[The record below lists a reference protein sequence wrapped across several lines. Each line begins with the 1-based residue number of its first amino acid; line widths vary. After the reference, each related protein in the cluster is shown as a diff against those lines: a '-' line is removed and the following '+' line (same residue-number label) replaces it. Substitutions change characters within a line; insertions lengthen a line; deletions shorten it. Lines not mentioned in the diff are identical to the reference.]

1 MTSIGAERLTY
12 EAWLVMPET
21 KQRYEIV
28 DGVMIMAA
36 APSADHQWLSG
47 EIYWKLREFVELR
60 GLGVV
65 LFAPV
70 DLLIQREPLRTRQ
83 PDVLYLSAERT
94 GIRGRRE
101 LRGFQVLDV
110 APDII
115 VEVLS
120 PSNSRRDIQ
129 EKLED
134 YRRLGVLEC
143 WLVSPEAETIETMR
157 LSSEGVS
164 TGAVY
169 GVNDTLISS
178 VLDGFELPLSDVFG
192 ESKAGSEGR

>member
-12 EAWLVMPET
+12 ETWLAMPET

-28 DGVMIMAA
+28 DGVMVMAA

-47 EIYWKLREFVELR
+47 EIYWKLREFVEIR

-65 LFAPV
+65 LFAPL

-83 PDVLYLSAERT
+83 PDVIYLSSERT
-94 GIRGRRE
+94 GIRGRPE
-101 LRGFQVLDV
+101 LRGMQVLDV
-110 APDII
+110 APDIV

-134 YRRLGVLEC
+134 YGRLGVLEC
-143 WLVSPEAETIETMR
+143 WLMSPEAETIEVIR
-157 LSSEGVS
+157 LSSGGVS
-164 TGAVY
+164 TEAVFS
-169 GVNDTLISS
+169 VNDTLRSA
-178 VLDGFELPLSDVFG
+178 VLEGFELPLKDVFG
-192 ESKAGSEGR
+192 

>member
-1 MTSIGAERLTY
+1 MSTQTERITFD
-12 EAWLVMPET
+12 EWRAMPET

-28 DGVMIMAA
+28 DGVMIIAA
-36 APSADHQWLSG
+36 VPSADHQWLSG
-47 EIYWKLREFVELR
+47 EMYWKLRDFVEPR
-60 GLGVV
+60 RLGVA
-65 LFAPV
+65 LFAPLN
-70 DLLIQREPLRTRQ
+70 LLIQREPLRTRQ

-101 LRGFQVLDV
+101 LRGIQVLDV
-110 APDII
+110 APDIV

-143 WLVSPEAETIETMR
+143 WLMSPEAETVEVVE
-157 LSSEGVS
+157 LSPVGMVTVKVS
-164 TGAVY
+164 GS
-169 GVNDTLISS
+169 NETLISAR
-178 VLDGFELPLSDVFG
+178 LEGFALPLQEIF
-192 ESKAGSEGR
+192 E

>member
-143 WLVSPEAETIETMR
+143 WLVSPEAETVEVVG
-157 LSSEGVS
+157 LSPEGVV
-164 TGAVY
+164 TVNVF
-169 GVNDTLISS
+169 GVNDTLTSAR
-178 VLDGFELPLSDVFG
+178 VEGFELPLKDVFG
-192 ESKAGSEGR
+192 

>member
-12 EAWLVMPET
+12 ETWLAMPET

-47 EIYWKLREFVELR
+47 RIYRKLADFIEPR

-65 LFAPV
+65 MFAPL
-70 DLLIQREPLRTRQ
+70 DLLIQRQPLRTRQ
-83 PDVLYLSAERT
+83 PDVLYLNAERT

-101 LRGFQVLDV
+101 LREFQVLDV
-110 APDII
+110 APDIVI
-115 VEVLS
+115 EVLS
-120 PSNSRRDIQ
+120 PGNSRRDIQ

-143 WLVSPEAETIETMR
+143 WLMSPEAETVEVVE
-157 LSSEGVS
+157 LSPK
-164 TGAVY
+164 GAVTAKLF
-169 GVNDTLISS
+169 GANDTLTTA
-178 VLDGFELPLSDVFG
+178 LLEGFELPLQEIF
-192 ESKAGSEGR
+192 E

>member
-12 EAWLVMPET
+12 ETWLAMPET

-36 APSADHQWLSG
+36 APSADHQWLSSRM
-47 EIYWKLREFVELR
+47 YRKLSDFVEPR

-65 LFAPV
+65 LFAPL

-101 LRGFQVLDV
+101 LREFQVLDV
-110 APDII
+110 APDIV

-120 PSNSRRDIQ
+120 PSNTRRDIQ

-143 WLVSPEAETIETMR
+143 WLVSPEAETVEVVG
-157 LSSEGVS
+157 LSPEGVV
-164 TGAVY
+164 TVNVF
-169 GVNDTLISS
+169 GVNDTLTSAR
-178 VLDGFELPLSDVFG
+178 VEGFELPLKDVFG
-192 ESKAGSEGR
+192 

>member
-12 EAWLVMPET
+12 DTWLAMPET

-47 EIYWKLREFVELR
+47 EIYWKLREFVEIR

-65 LFAPV
+65 LFAPL

-83 PDVLYLSAERT
+83 PDVLYLSSERT

-101 LRGFQVLDV
+101 LRGFQVLEV
-110 APDII
+110 SPDII

-134 YRRLGVLEC
+134 YRRLGVMEC
-143 WLVSPEAETIETMR
+143 WLMSPEAETVEVIR
-157 LSSEGVS
+157 FSSEGLS
-164 TGAVY
+164 TETVF
-169 GVNDTLISS
+169 GVNDTLRSA
-178 VLDGFELPLSDVFG
+178 VLEGFELPLSNVFG
-192 ESKAGSEGR
+192 